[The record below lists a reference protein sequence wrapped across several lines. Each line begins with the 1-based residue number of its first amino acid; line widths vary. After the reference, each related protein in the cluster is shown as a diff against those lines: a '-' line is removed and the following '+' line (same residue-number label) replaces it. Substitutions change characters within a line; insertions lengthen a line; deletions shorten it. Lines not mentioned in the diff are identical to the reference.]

1 MALQCLNQIILVPL
15 HCYFASS
22 NYYIMKRFYKLLVL
36 AFTIFIAM
44 SASAYDFMVD
54 GICYNVLPDGNSV
67 EVTFQQ
73 EPGSNG
79 YITA

>member
-1 MALQCLNQIILVPL
+1 
-15 HCYFASS
+15 
-22 NYYIMKRFYKLLVL
+22 MKRFYKLLVL